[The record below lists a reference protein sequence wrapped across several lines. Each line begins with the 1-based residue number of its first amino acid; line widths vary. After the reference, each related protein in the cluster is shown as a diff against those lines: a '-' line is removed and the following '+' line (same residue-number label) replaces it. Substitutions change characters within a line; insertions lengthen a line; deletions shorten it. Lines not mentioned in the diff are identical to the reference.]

1 MCIRDRPYVDRVM
14 AGLKPEQRAHI
25 VKLWKEKRRLNPNMT
40 NPGVSFIK
48 ILTYISGGKEETEDV
63 EKGNTN

>member
-1 MCIRDRPYVDRVM
+1 M

-40 NPGVSFIK
+40 NPGISFIK
-48 ILTYISGGKEETEDV
+48 ILTYISGGKEETKDV